1 MKYLNLF
8 KLQYMVIL
16 ILGCLFISSCT
27 EEDMTVGTVDEKI
40 YEFHDE
46 LLGYLTDDQGKQLCL
61 RSIMPE
67 ILLRMNCFPGHK

>member
-27 EEDMTVGTVDEKI
+27 EEDMTVGTLDV
-40 YEFHDE
+40 FT
-46 LLGYLTDDQGKQLCL
+46 TDYY
-61 RSIMPE
+61 SIFY
-67 ILLRMNCFPGHK
+67 R

>member
-27 EEDMTVGTVDEKI
+27 EEDMTVGTMPV
-40 YEFHDE
+40 FT
-46 LLGYLTDDQGKQLCL
+46 TDYY
-61 RSIMPE
+61 SIFY
-67 ILLRMNCFPGHK
+67 R

>member
-27 EEDMTVGTVDEKI
+27 EEDMTVGTVDEK
-40 YEFHDE
+40 Y
-46 LLGYLTDDQGKQLCL
+46 
-61 RSIMPE
+61 
-67 ILLRMNCFPGHK
+67 MNFMMNY